1 MAEYN
6 KVYASIKPE
15 LPKVIQQE
23 QIYVYAPKSSRAGMK
38 SISSFDITAPVA
50 AVLYDTTDGI
60 TVVGESSL
68 VSEEVSGEK
77 LTQNF
82 QSEFRIPIKAVKGLT
97 MDADSGNDFIE
108 IGVDKN
114 ELSKDFIP
122 VNKTQSSVV
131 PRCQNG
137 QVNWTLATSAVDSN
151 SIMMRD
157 GNGDTKAN
165 TIYATRIASNNNEQ
179 TLVSD
184 IIGATSQRSSDIECS
199 GESGTLP
206 NGYSTSVK
214 LSNYPSSHITNNYE
228 VYHRM
233 KGTYDS
239 DPSDFRFVNLNYD
252 DNGKLVAKAIIV
264 NKDSLNW
271 TKRNLI
277 ISGSGGDGLE
287 QIISGDA
294 GIVQR
299 VDYDADLGA
308 EVQSTAKLK
317 YTDSTDGSTKTQTF
331 PLTYK
336 MPIQPGKYISIDA
349 NSESDAIEV
358 KVDDTQL
365 ALDYI
370 KIDKSKNS
378 VVPQYDDGKIKWTLL
393 TGAPLGSSIVA
404 RDGSG
409 NTYLNKLFVNSFAAG
424 SGGNPMDY
432 YAVYNNTQNTEF
444 AIDKTSTDT
453 GTLTTTQLSQLY
465 GTVQANNRHIIYD
478 GQCYHR
484 MDPTNAPDGT
494 LNYIHIDSIQDG
506 SGRYKATGKCF
517 SITVNTRAWQVID
530 LDFGPT
536 THNVTIDNSATGQL
550 VYLTVNS
557 SQTTQF
563 ADGQELF
570 DAIADKTIPCV
581 VTTNDTNVTAGI
593 ITTESSYFKVT
604 YGTEVL
610 QMTPSQIGVIDNT

>member
-1 MAEYN
+1 MSNIQPSIDLKHVNLQTAVGYLISLHENEYEWN
-6 KVYASIKPE
+6 
-15 LPKVIQQE
+15 L
-23 QIYVYAPKSSRAGMK
+23 
-38 SISSFDITAPVA
+38 
-50 AVLYDTTDGI
+50 LGI
-60 TVVGESSL
+60 RV
-68 VSEEVSGEK
+68 
-77 LTQNF
+77 
-82 QSEFRIPIKAVKGLT
+82 
-97 MDADSGNDFIE
+97 
-108 IGVDKN
+108 
-114 ELSKDFIP
+114 
-122 VNKTQSSVV
+122 
-131 PRCQNG
+131 
-137 QVNWTLATSAVDSN
+137 
-151 SIMMRD
+151 
-157 GNGDTKAN
+157 
-165 TIYATRIASNNNEQ
+165 
-179 TLVSD
+179 
-184 IIGATSQRSSDIECS
+184 IGAIDALPIPDGDYEY
-199 GESGTLP
+199 GDAYMVGTETP
-206 NGYSTSVK
+206 YDMYIYTRPDGAVHTEGYWF
-214 LSNYPSSHITNNYE
+214 PI
-228 VYHRM
+228 
-233 KGTYDS
+233 
-239 DPSDFRFVNLNYD
+239 
-252 DNGKLVAKAIIV
+252 GKFPMPGPQGPK
-264 NKDSLNW
+264 
-271 TKRNLI
+271 
-277 ISGSGGDGLE
+277 GDGFE
-287 QIISGDA
+287 TVYQWVNGT
-294 GIVQR
+294 VQR
-299 VDYDADLGA
+299 VDYDTTSGA
-308 EVQSTAKLK
+308 RISQQTTVEYYPTDAGSSTFK
-317 YTDSTDGSTKTQTF
+317 TFETVST
-331 PLTYK
+331 L
-336 MPIQPGKYISIDA
+336 PIVPGKYISIDA

-494 LNYIHIDSIQDG
+494 LNYIHIDSLQDG

-581 VTTNDTNVTAGI
+581 VTTNDSNATAGI

-604 YGTEVL
+604 YGNDIL